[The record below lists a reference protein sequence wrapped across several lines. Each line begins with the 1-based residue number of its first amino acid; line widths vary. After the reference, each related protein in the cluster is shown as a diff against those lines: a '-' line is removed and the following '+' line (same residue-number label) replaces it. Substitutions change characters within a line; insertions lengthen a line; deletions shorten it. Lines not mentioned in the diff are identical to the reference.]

1 MQLDSPNSSKNVCE
15 AISPSQFSARFTRL
29 IFYTWAI
36 PPVFGLSFLLWIRLF
51 TPAQIRDVLL
61 SPLEPTFILGSLAF
75 ALWFFRRYA
84 VVIRDFL
91 RSPDEAGRQNVTKII
106 QRFPLAF
113 WTVFLVY
120 LAMAPSS
127 VMLSAEWFSDYQSQP
142 LDWFRIHLVALIVC
156 IVVGLPIFYMIFDLF
171 GLVLGKIS
179 LKGPVLKI
187 RTKVFL
193 IGSLIPLLID
203 TLLVQ
208 YFWTRTGFFTFETFG
223 VWFALEVGAIYGTL
237 IFVRSFGQS
246 LRPFEEFVIPS
257 KADTLQDPGELV
269 PMSTDELGVLVT
281 RFRGLLERERVL
293 ETQLLHAQKLEAI
306 GRLAGGVAH
315 DFNNDLMAILGS
327 AELLRDGLADG
338 HPLKQHA
345 DAIIDAS
352 NRSAGIASSLLTF
365 SRRRELKVEPVDLNA
380 VVDDFASL
388 AGRLMGNVVDIKTEL
403 CDRTTIVPIDRG
415 QIEQAV
421 MNLCLNARDAM
432 PDGGELTL
440 ATHRV
445 DKDDDGNE
453 AHAILTV
460 SDTGEGMDQHVQEN
474 IFEPYFTTKED
485 GLGTGLGLPM
495 VYGIVVAHGGSIDF
509 DSAPATGSTFSIRLP
524 MTEAAV
530 DTQPS
535 SQPRKRR
542 GNETVLLAEDNRSVR
557 DLLTAQLESSG
568 FSVVEAADGE
578 EALQRYGERKNGI
591 DVAVLD
597 LRMPRKNGLE
607 VSEAIRQHQ
616 PGLPIILISG
626 NAREIPDSCINHP
639 EITVVEKPF
648 SPASL
653 VEHVRRA
660 IDS

>member
-1 MQLDSPNSSKNVCE
+1 MQLDVPESNKNDAE

-29 IFYTWAI
+29 IFYAWAI
-36 PPVFGLSFLLWIRLF
+36 PPVFGLSFLVWIHMF
-51 TPAQIRDVLL
+51 TPVQIRDILL
-61 SPLEPTFILGSLAF
+61 SPLESVFILGNLAL

-91 RSPDEAGRQNVTKII
+91 QSPDEAGRQKVTKVI

-113 WTVFLVY
+113 WGVFLTF
-120 LAMAPSS
+120 LALAPSS
-127 VMLSAEWFSDYQSQP
+127 VMLSAEWFADYQSQP
-142 LDWFRIHLVALIVC
+142 VDWFRIHLVAVIVS

-179 LKGPVLKI
+179 LEGPVLTI

-223 VWFALEVGAIYGTL
+223 VWLALELGAIYGTL

-246 LRPFEEFVIPS
+246 LRPFEKYVIPNKDDS
-257 KADTLQDPGELV
+257 LQDPAGLV
-269 PMSTDELGVLVT
+269 PMSTDELGVLAT
-281 RFRGLLERERVL
+281 RFRSLLERERAL
-293 ETQLLHAQKLEAI
+293 EAQLLHAQKLEAI

-315 DFNNDLMAILGS
+315 DFNNDLMAILGC

-338 HPLKQHA
+338 DPQKQYA
-345 DAIIDAS
+345 DAIIEAT
-352 NRSAGIASSLLTF
+352 NRSSGIARSLLTF
-365 SRRRELKVEPVDLNA
+365 SRRRDLNVEPVDLNV

-445 DKDDDGNE
+445 DKDDDGNQ

-460 SDTGEGMDQHVQEN
+460 SDTGEGMDEHVQQN
-474 IFEPYFTTKED
+474 IFEPYFTTKEE

-495 VYGIVVAHGGSIDF
+495 VYGIVAAHGGAIDF
-509 DSAPATGSTFSIRLP
+509 DSAPGAGSTFSIRLP
-524 MTEAAV
+524 ITGAAV
-530 DTQPS
+530 DTQPP
-535 SQPRKRR
+535 SQPRGGR
-542 GNETVLLAEDNRSVR
+542 GSETVLLAEDNRSVR

-591 DVAVLD
+591 DIAVLD
-597 LRMPRKNGLE
+597 LRMPRKNGWE
-607 VSEAIRQHQ
+607 VSEAIRRHQ

-653 VEHVRRA
+653 VEHIRRA